1 MGQIMVGGFK
11 GCHFLLENWDLNLF
25 RGGHI
30 DWLVGFRSRFFGV
43 GGGDW
48 WGSGNT
54 IGCRDNWG

>member
-30 DWLVGFRSRFFGV
+30 NLLVGLISRFFRV
-43 GGGDW
+43 GKWYW
-48 WGSGNT
+48 WGNRNT
-54 IGCRDNWG
+54 GGY